1 MGARCGVD
9 RRLDES
15 TATLT
20 FIYEQNNNG
29 MQSILFKYDNVT
41 DKLYVASSIN
51 HNSGG
56 GSSRIGGL
64 YSFIRSRT
72 FSPTRFGVL
81 LLCRLHP
88 RSTTPA
94 PPTTPPRFSPS
105 PR

>member
-1 MGARCGVD
+1 MGARRGVD

-56 GSSRIGGL
+56 GSSRIGG
-64 YSFIRSRT
+64 
-72 FSPTRFGVL
+72 VL
-81 LLCRLHP
+81 QRYHP
-88 RSTTPA
+88 RYPLVYYQEQKAKRQNSVY
-94 PPTTPPRFSPS
+94 RRSQNGLYG
-105 PR
+105 